1 MWRSTG
7 RKPDTFLYTNIIT
20 GAPCA
25 PAWPCALTHNCILGI
40 GIETLS
46 HSLTDHRRLQAAN
59 SKTRMKTAGPAL
71 KLRTCLHALRAQFC
85 FLGGAACAEAGD
97 ATTAMAEYEKMRA
110 EGCKLDRHVFSALI
124 AALGGAVCGPDADRR
139 MQLVLLERA
148 FQLLDDMKARLTRV
162 QGLTSHCFGARLPPA
177 GRHEGGPLK
186 PELVW

>member
-25 PAWPCALTHNCILGI
+25 PAWPCALMHNCILGT
-40 GIETLS
+40 GNETLS
-46 HSLTDHRRLQAAN
+46 HSLTDHRRLQAAH
-59 SKTRMKTAGPAL
+59 SKTRMETAGPAL
-71 KLRTCLHALRAQFC
+71 NLHTCLHALCARSC

-148 FQLLDDMKARLTRV
+148 FQLLDDMKV
-162 QGLTSHCFGARLPPA
+162 GLETKIGLVTWKL
-177 GRHEGGPLK
+177 EGSLAWH
-186 PELVW
+186 V